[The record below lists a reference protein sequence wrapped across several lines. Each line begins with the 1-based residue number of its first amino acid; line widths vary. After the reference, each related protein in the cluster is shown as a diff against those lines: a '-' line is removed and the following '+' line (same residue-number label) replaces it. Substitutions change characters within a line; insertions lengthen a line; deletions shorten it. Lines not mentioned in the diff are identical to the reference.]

1 MKVGGNV
8 HISRDRNVMQEAE
21 QFSEFPAKIRKKKKL
36 WVSIYNCEQKETSS
50 KQNPGGDRDQCHT
63 IGANISRIF

>member
-21 QFSEFPAKIRKKKKL
+21 QFSEFPAKIRKKKKNYEFL
-36 WVSIYNCEQKETSS
+36 FITVSK
-50 KQNPGGDRDQCHT
+50 KKLAQNKTLEAIEINVIQ
-63 IGANISRIF
+63 

>member
-21 QFSEFPAKIRKKKKL
+21 QFSEFPAKIRKKKKKNYEFL
-36 WVSIYNCEQKETSS
+36 FITVSK
-50 KQNPGGDRDQCHT
+50 KKLAQNKTLEAIEINAIQ
-63 IGANISRIF
+63 